1 MVVDMPEPLFQ
12 AELDSVRPLLTMLKA
27 MQIKGYITCTIE
39 SEVMTFVAQDMHSI
53 KATAY
58 MQREHFSRYRYTGS
72 DDSPRFTV
80 GLDALI
86 GCLGIIASNSN
97 DACKMK
103 YVGEGAVFEIRGE
116 NREAIEICRLKTME
130 PEEEIIGLTMGQE
143 VSWLQSTLMKS
154 DWFKDAL
161 SDLDSTCE
169 SVTFH
174 ISPDDQFFRLTANGE
189 SGEWNMEYP
198 ARSDAFLE
206 FHAEAEVKFSYRYSH
221 IVLCKKALEM
231 SEHVSLR
238 TDPYGYLGLLFSV
251 ETSSKAAYVEFIIAP
266 LDTDEMSTQ
275 SDSGT

>member
-1 MVVDMPEPLFQ
+1 MMDMPEPLFM
-12 AELDSVRPLLTMLKA
+12 AELDSVRTLLNMLKA
-27 MQIKGYITCTIE
+27 IQIKGYMTCEID
-39 SEVMTFVAQDMHSI
+39 SDVLTFVSQDMHSI
-53 KATAY
+53 KASAY
-58 MQREHFSRYRYTGS
+58 MKREHFSQYRFTGS
-72 DDSPRFTV
+72 DETPRFTV

-86 GCLGIIASNSN
+86 GCLGIIASNQN
-97 DACKMK
+97 DGCKMK
-103 YVGEGAVFEIRGE
+103 YAGEGAVFEIK
-116 NREAIEICRLKTME
+116 LKTME
-130 PEEEIIGLTMGQE
+130 PEEVFIGLTLGDN
-143 VSWLQSTLMKS
+143 VSWLQATLMKS

-174 ISPDDQFFRLTANGE
+174 ISPDDQFFRLSANGE

-206 FHAEAEVKFSYRYSH
+206 FHAETEVKFRIHLGLSSYRYSH
-221 IVLCKKALEM
+221 IALCKKALEI

-251 ETSSKAAYVEFIIAP
+251 ETSAKAAYVEFVIAP
-266 LDTDEMSTQ
+266 LDTDESSTQ